1 MTVYVDGAIHR
12 KGRYRWCHMWSD
24 DLAELHAL
32 AQALGKARSSFQ
44 APPRAQ
50 WRHYDLHERDRERA
64 LVMGAVETDRYGAV
78 EHVAR
83 LAGDVA
89 TLARIEA
96 LRERKALAAA
106 AGS

>member
-1 MTVYVDGAIHR
+1 MTVFVDPAIHR

-24 DLAELHAL
+24 DLAELHAF
-32 AQALGKARSSFQ
+32 AQGLGKSRSSFQ

-64 LVMGAVETDRYGAV
+64 LAMGAVASDRYGAV

-83 LAGDVA
+83 LAGDLDR
-89 TLARIEA
+89 LARIEA
-96 LRERKALAAA
+96 LRARKSAGEPAA
-106 AGS
+106 